1 MMPTAS
7 AFDISGEKVTDKKTI
22 ADSFCNYFTTC
33 VDRLCNVLPVNFVWQ
48 NSAGINEVD
57 TRFGFK
63 PVDEREIYNHLIHLK
78 SSKAPGH
85 DNIPPKLLVD
95 AASVL
100 ARPLTF
106 IMNLSMKESIFPKSL
121 KIAKVLPL
129 FKSGGRSSF
138 GNYRPISILPC
149 ISKIVERVIYN
160 KLSSYLELNV
170 LITSSQFGF
179 RKRYNTELAVNL
191 LTDNIHRA
199 MDRGEL
205 TGAVFI
211 DLQKVF
217 DTVEHSI
224 LLSKLPLYG
233 IYNDELKWLCNS
245 LSETKTVKFGV
256 PQGSILGPL
265 LFLLHINDLAKCE
278 RSATF

>member
-78 SSKAPGH
+78 SSKAPGY
-85 DNIPPKLLVD
+85 DNIPPKLLID

-129 FKSGGRSSF
+129 FKSGDRSSF

-224 LLSKLPLYG
+224 LLSKLR